1 MLLGDGFG
9 ALVEVL
15 VEGVE
20 LELGVWPLTPPT
32 MPPTTPS
39 TASPRPPPPAV
50 VEGAGVAPPPGPEPP
65 EPEPDVPVPEPVPEP
80 VPDRPVPEPGVLP
93 DAGAVGRNGWPVPCA
108 SDSAPSGTTAYPLRY
123 ERAIART
130 WSAYASLWL

>member
-20 LELGVWPLTPPT
+20 LELGVWPVAPPT

-65 EPEPDVPVPEPVPEP
+65 EPEPDVPVPEP